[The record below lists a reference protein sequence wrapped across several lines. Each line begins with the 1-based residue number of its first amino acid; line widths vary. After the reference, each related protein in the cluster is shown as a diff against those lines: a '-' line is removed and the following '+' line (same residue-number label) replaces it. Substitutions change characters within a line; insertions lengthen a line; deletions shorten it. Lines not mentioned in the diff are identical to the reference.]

1 MQLAP
6 LCLAWNVCFEHKK
19 DLFEDASLSLAT
31 MNGGEKVS
39 WLDAMLGRLLPVY
52 GSAFSQYQHTD
63 TEIQLH
69 YHLLTH

>member
-63 TEIQLH
+63 TGIQLH